1 MNKQQKSVDGWLAG
15 RHSLSCVSVVEENS
29 KGIQQRRKGEAHLR
43 LVVCHLL
50 HQRLVGELLRAAG
63 EVLGRVGGARRHNG
77 WSGHR
82 GRVHHGGRARR
93 MVLV

>member
-1 MNKQQKSVDGWLAG
+1 MQVWRKRSKSRSFATRPGLVQPGQREEG
-15 RHSLSCVSVVEENS
+15 RRPGGS
-29 KGIQQRRKGEAHLR
+29 AHLR

-50 HQRLVGELLRAAG
+50 DQRLVGELLRAAG
-63 EVLGRVGGARRHNG
+63 EVLGGVGGARRYDG
-77 WSGHR
+77 GSGHC

>member
-1 MNKQQKSVDGWLAG
+1 MAQTQQKSVFLPPVLLEPEQ
-15 RHSLSCVSVVEENS
+15 REES
-29 KGIQQRRKGEAHLR
+29 RRPGGGAHLR

-50 HQRLVGELLRAAG
+50 DERLVGELLRAAG
-63 EVLGRVGGARRHNG
+63 EVLGRVGGARRYDG
-77 WSGHR
+77 GSGHS